1 MNYKPL
7 FTLLLL
13 TFLGMSSTF
22 ALNPSRTYKQLPD
35 KYNMKY
41 EAHSVETSDGAKL
54 KAWYFP
60 AAERTTRLI
69 LISHNGEGNM
79 ADCLRRVDAFHNMGY
94 KVVTYDYRG
103 FGESSEFEI
112 DNNMY
117 IYPHFQDDMKAMID
131 FCRQQFVQTFEICMA
146 GVFERV

>member
-1 MNYKPL
+1 
-7 FTLLLL
+7 
-13 TFLGMSSTF
+13 
-22 ALNPSRTYKQLPD
+22 
-35 KYNMKY
+35 
-41 EAHSVETSDGAKL
+41 
-54 KAWYFP
+54 
-60 AAERTTRLI
+60 
-69 LISHNGEGNM
+69 
-79 ADCLRRVDAFHNMGY
+79 MGY

>member
-1 MNYKPL
+1 M
-7 FTLLLL
+7 
-13 TFLGMSSTF
+13 
-22 ALNPSRTYKQLPD
+22 
-35 KYNMKY
+35 
-41 EAHSVETSDGAKL
+41 
-54 KAWYFP
+54 
-60 AAERTTRLI
+60 
-69 LISHNGEGNM
+69 
-79 ADCLRRVDAFHNMGY
+79 
-94 KVVTYDYRG
+94 TYDYRG